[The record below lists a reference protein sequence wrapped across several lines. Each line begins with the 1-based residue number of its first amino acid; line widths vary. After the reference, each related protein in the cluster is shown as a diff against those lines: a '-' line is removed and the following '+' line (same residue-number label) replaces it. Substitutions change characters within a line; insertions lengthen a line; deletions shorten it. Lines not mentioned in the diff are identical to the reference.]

1 MNLVTAKTIAFNQN
15 IAKEVWLNGIK
26 IWSEGFWSFPTPPSG
41 RTITGFYVTTDP
53 SGTILVDWGDNTS
66 NTINSGSLVN
76 KTY

>member
-1 MNLVTAKTIAFNQN
+1 MPKLGLGLGVAYIEGKTIEELVPDDPEIIQ
-15 IAKEVWLNGIK
+15 
-26 IWSEGFWSFPTPPSG
+26 SFPTPPSS
-41 RTITGFYVTTDP
+41 RTITGFSVRTDP